1 MKARLILPTLLLLSA
16 CSLPGPRPAATWY
29 VLEDQSSPTAIASSN
44 KPIWPGT
51 LLVRESDAPSFYQS
65 SALAYSRTPGTRGHY
80 QYARH
85 TEMPGPRLATLIRQ
99 RLEQSGL
106 FPAVA
111 PLGSGVEGRYQIN
124 TRLLDFYH
132 DAAQA
137 PGTVKLHLEV
147 ELIRRADAHLLAR
160 TRIETS
166 APAPSHDAAGAA
178 RGANAAV
185 TQALDQLTTW
195 LTQIP
200 KP

>member
-1 MKARLILPTLLLLSA
+1 MKTHLILSSLLFLSA

-29 VLEDQSSPTAIASSN
+29 VLEDLGSPTAIAN
-44 KPIWPGT
+44 KPAWPGT

-65 SALAYSRTPGTRGHY
+65 SALAYSRTAGTRGHY
-80 QYARH
+80 QYARQ

-111 PLGSGVEGRYQIN
+111 PLGSGVEGQYQLN

-137 PGTVKLHLEV
+137 PGTVKLQMEV

-160 TRIETS
+160 SHIETS

-178 RGANAAV
+178 RAANAAV
-185 TQALDQLTTW
+185 TQTLDQLTAW

>member
-1 MKARLILPTLLLLSA
+1 MKAHLILPSLLFLAA

-29 VLEDQSSPTAIASSN
+29 VLEDLASATPAPTSR
-44 KPIWPGT
+44 PVWPGT
-51 LLVRESDAPSFYQS
+51 LLVRESDAPSFYQA

-80 QYARH
+80 QYARQ
-85 TEMPGPRLATLIRQ
+85 TEMPAPRIATLIRQ

-111 PLGSGVEGRYQIN
+111 PLGSGVEGSYQLN

-147 ELIRRADAHLLAR
+147 ELIRRTDAHLLAR

-166 APAPSHDAAGAA
+166 AAAPSHDAAGAA

-185 TQALDQLTTW
+185 TQALDQLTVW
-195 LTQIP
+195 LTHIP

>member
-29 VLEDQSSPTAIASSN
+29 VLEDLGSPTAIA

-51 LLVRESDAPSFYQS
+51 LLVRESDVPSFYQS
-65 SALAYSRTPGTRGHY
+65 SALAYSRSPGTRGHY
-80 QYARH
+80 QYARQ

-99 RLEQSGL
+99 RLEQTGL
-106 FPAVA
+106 FPGVA
-111 PLGSGVEGRYQIN
+111 PLGSGVEGHYQLN

-132 DAAQA
+132 DATQA
-137 PGTVKLHLEV
+137 PGTVKLQMEV

-178 RGANAAV
+178 RAGNGAV

-195 LTQIP
+195 LTQVH